1 MRLAAQ
7 QHPARRGGHVWVILT
22 LVFCLLG
29 ASSPLAAKSHI
40 TWHQDKQHVDVDIDG
55 WALDKLLKEIA
66 ATTHW
71 QIFVDPEAQCTVSA
85 RFNDTPLYE
94 ALNRLLGNLN
104 FALLPQTNGPARFY
118 VFRNSVQDA
127 THSIEPAAS
136 DKQNKT
142 SKDLIPNELIV
153 TLKPGSK
160 QTIDQIAALLGA
172 KVVGRADALN
182 AYRLQFASEEDARQ
196 ARTQLSGNENVAGVD
211 SNYYLHRPTQTDALA
226 YSSFPLNV
234 KATSAGSSGQVIIG
248 LVDTAVQT
256 EGSRIKD
263 FLLAAQSVAGNAT
276 VSADQPTHGTA
287 MAESIVR
294 AANDGT
300 LRILP
305 VDVYGNNE
313 TTTTYDVA
321 NGIYVAI
328 KNGATIINLSLGGDG
343 ENALLHQVI
352 EDGYKNGVRFVASA
366 GNSPTGVAIYPAG
379 WEEVTA
385 VTAGDKNGNI
395 LSWANYGSFVDAVA
409 PGTSVVQYNQNS
421 YMVTGTS
428 VSTAY
433 FSGLAA
439 SQISKSGSTVAKSW
453 PSVVQSFATKSTTKP

>member
-1 MRLAAQ
+1 MMGYWIRQ
-7 QHPARRGGHVWVILT
+7 GGRAWVILS
-22 LVFCLLG
+22 LLFCLLVTPS
-29 ASSPLAAKSHI
+29 AWAAKSHL
-40 TWHQDKQHVDVDIDG
+40 TWRQNGTRIDADIDG
-55 WALDKLLKEIA
+55 WSLDRLLKEVA
-66 ATTHW
+66 AATHW
-71 QIFVDPEAQCTVSA
+71 QIFVDPAAQRTVSV
-85 RFNDTPLYE
+85 RFSDAPVYE
-94 ALNRLLGNLN
+94 ALGHLLGNLN

-118 VFRNSVQDA
+118 VFCTSVQDA

-172 KVVGRADALN
+172 KVLGRSDALN
-182 AYRLQFASEEDARQ
+182 AYRLQFASEEDASR
-196 ARTQLSGNENVAGVD
+196 ARTLLAGNENVAGVD

-226 YSSFPLNV
+226 YSSFPFNV
-234 KATSAGSSGQVIIG
+234 KATSAGSSGQIVIG
-248 LVDTAVQT
+248 LIDTAVQT

-263 FLLAAQSVAGNAT
+263 FLLASQSVAGNAT

-287 MAESIVR
+287 MAESIIR

-305 VDVYGNNE
+305 VDVYGSSEN
-313 TTTTYDVA
+313 TTTYEVA
-321 NGIYVAI
+321 TGIYVAI

-379 WEEVTA
+379 WDEVTA
-385 VTAGDKNGNI
+385 VTAGDKNGNV

-439 SQISKSGSTVAKSW
+439 SHISKSGSSVAKSW
-453 PSVVQSFATKSTTKP
+453 PSVVQSLATKSTVKP